1 VWALKDLEVRRVD
14 FEGTWAIL
22 YEAFVS
28 RDEVGGVAAGVEEGL
43 ASGYT
48 MVDT

>member
-1 VWALKDLEVRRVD
+1 MDLEERKVD
-14 FEGTWAIL
+14 FEETWAIL

-28 RDEVGGVAAGVEEGL
+28 RDEVGVVAGVEEEEF

-48 MVDT
+48 IVDRA